1 MRKVIGIGETI
12 LDIIFKNGRPTQA
25 VPGGSTFNSMITL
38 GRLGVPT
45 RFITEVGN
53 DTVGKIILDFMHQ
66 NNLSTEHVDIFEDG
80 GAKSPISLAFLDE
93 NNDARYSF
101 YHHFPQKRLDFLWP
115 VVEADDLV
123 IFGSYYAVDPLL
135 REKIQEF
142 ISYAREQNAIIYYDI
157 NFRKSHAHEAMRI
170 MPAFIENLEYADI
183 VRGSAEDFETLLNE
197 TDAEKLYRNRIS
209 FDTPNFI
216 YTDGAKGVDIFC
228 RAGHSHIDTPPI
240 KTLSTIG
247 AGDNFNAGIL
257 FGLLQNDVSREQ
269 LLGLSLEKWTKVINH
284 GISFA
289 SEVCQSYEN
298 YISPE
303 FALRYKQEHC

>member
-1 MRKVIGIGETI
+1 MSIYF
-12 LDIIFKNGRPTQA
+12 D
-25 VPGGSTFNSMITL
+25 
-38 GRLGVPT
+38 
-45 RFITEVGN
+45 
-53 DTVGKIILDFMHQ
+53 
-66 NNLSTEHVDIFEDG
+66 DG
-80 GAKSPISLAFLDE
+80 YAQSPISLAFLDE

-101 YHHFPQKRLDFLWP
+101 LSPFSTETARLLGLLSKRPRYLRLLLCRRSP
-115 VVEADDLV
+115 VA
-123 IFGSYYAVDPLL
+123 
-135 REKIQEF
+135 RKIQEF

-216 YTDGAKGVDIFC
+216 YTDGANGVDIFC
-228 RAGHSHIDTPPI
+228 RTGHSHIDTPPI

-269 LLGLSLEKWTKVINH
+269 LSGLSLEKWIKVISH

-303 FALRYKQEHC
+303 FVLRYKQEHR